1 MSADTCEE
9 KTSVFSEYVN
19 KWGPKKVRGRVSG
32 REGGPAQND
41 EDQDQSHALSVYT
54 AIPSSESQKKPQML
68 SMIGTQALA

>member
-19 KWGPKKVRGRVSG
+19 EWGPKKVRGRVSG

-54 AIPSSESQKKPQML
+54 TIPSSESQKKPQML